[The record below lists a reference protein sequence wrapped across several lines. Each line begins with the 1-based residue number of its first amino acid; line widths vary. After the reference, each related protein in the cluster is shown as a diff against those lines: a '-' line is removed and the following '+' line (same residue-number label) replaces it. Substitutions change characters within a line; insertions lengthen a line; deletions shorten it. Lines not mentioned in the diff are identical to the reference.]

1 MRKKDITIGV
11 ICFIIGFVVTS
22 LLLNIGKQ
30 YSRDGY
36 VELNTGKEIVLNDT
50 WGHKWTWAIEEEEKE
65 EIKALTKGEKV
76 NLIFDTQGT
85 YDFVDDDVLVGIK
98 KY

>member
-1 MRKKDITIGV
+1 MRKERIAIGV

-22 LLLNIGKQ
+22 LLLNVGKQ

-36 VELNTGKEIVLNDT
+36 VELNNGEKIVLNDT

-76 NLIFDTQGT
+76 NLIFDTQRT

>member
-1 MRKKDITIGV
+1 MRKEKITIGV
-11 ICFIIGFVVTS
+11 VCFIIGFVVTF

-36 VELNTGKEIVLNDT
+36 VELNTGEKIVLNDT

-65 EIKALTKGEKV
+65 EIKTLTKGEKV
-76 NLIFDTQGT
+76 NLIFDTQRT